1 MADFMKGTVSIVI
14 PVYNAER
21 FLDACLKSV
30 EEQTYPHYE
39 AIIVNDGST
48 DGSREIAESFCRR
61 DPRFKLFDKENGG
74 LSSARN
80 LGIDNSRGEWLFFL
94 DSDDE
99 LYPESIKRLMEIQ
112 STADTDIAIARWAFA
127 TEKPLRGANGKTEVL
142 IYEKAVETALYQHV
156 ILNSVEGGVYRRSL
170 FCDLCFVEGLY
181 YEDLQIFYRLFEK
194 AGQIAYSPEYICFY
208 RDHGSSFTNTFSK
221 KRLDAITVTDE
232 IVEYMAENHPSL
244 LPAALDRQFSAHYN
258 MLTLLWT
265 HPDAPSVLSED
276 VYRRYEQ
283 KCLNLIKRRRL
294 KELADPKV
302 RLKNKLGAALAFL
315 PDSLLKKTVRLL
327 SRNK

>member
-94 DSDDE
+94 VF
-99 LYPESIKRLMEIQ
+99 Q
-112 STADTDIAIARWAFA
+112 
-127 TEKPLRGANGKTEVL
+127 
-142 IYEKAVETALYQHV
+142 
-156 ILNSVEGGVYRRSL
+156 
-170 FCDLCFVEGLY
+170 
-181 YEDLQIFYRLFEK
+181 
-194 AGQIAYSPEYICFY
+194 
-208 RDHGSSFTNTFSK
+208 
-221 KRLDAITVTDE
+221 
-232 IVEYMAENHPSL
+232 
-244 LPAALDRQFSAHYN
+244 
-258 MLTLLWT
+258 
-265 HPDAPSVLSED
+265 
-276 VYRRYEQ
+276 
-283 KCLNLIKRRRL
+283 
-294 KELADPKV
+294 
-302 RLKNKLGAALAFL
+302 
-315 PDSLLKKTVRLL
+315 
-327 SRNK
+327 